1 MNINHP
7 FRHAK
12 NSYTRIRVKI
22 KPYIF
27 SATKIVSMLDAQQI
41 ALQFL
46 ETKLQVHPDVVR
58 YIQEQDQPDLIERI
72 ISQVPGGTIVVS
84 SKHIPGMNAT
94 RDGTRFLTDPSV
106 EVISGS
112 SGTSGS
118 VNGTSD
124 YLHYFRDRYNRLGN
138 MIRSRCGGMPIEA
151 LTRNSRYRQEECTII
166 GMVVEVKTTTNGHRI
181 AEIEDSSAGIPV
193 LFRKD
198 RPVFADAERIIH
210 DEVIGVKGKL
220 SNDGKLFFAEQLYRP
235 DIRID
240 NIPFKSELPGKA
252 VFISDT
258 HVGSNT
264 FLEEC
269 WNRFADWLSDSDFS
283 YLLIAGD
290 LVDGIGIYP
299 GQESE
304 LVIKNIYEQYNAFGD
319 MMRNLPSRMK
329 IILSPGNHD
338 VVRGAEPQPVIPQQF
353 TEKFPSNCILVEN
366 PAVVNLQGVR
376 VLMYHGRSI
385 DDMIGLIP
393 GASLRTER
401 AYDGGD
407 APAPA
412 PCSCLRS
419 PDANRRREN
428 RPVDNRPAAGDPA
441 HRPCPYPGD
450 HPVQGCAWDQC
461 RHLAVPDSISETDEC
476 EPDTRSGS
484 CRGSPDTA
492 SGDIFICLKKVCPL
506 FFFRLS

>member
-1 MNINHP
+1 
-7 FRHAK
+7 
-12 NSYTRIRVKI
+12 
-22 KPYIF
+22 
-27 SATKIVSMLDAQQI
+27 MLDAQQI
-41 ALQFL
+41 TLRFL

-58 YIQEQDQPDLIERI
+58 YIQEQNELDLIERI
-72 ISQVPGGTIVVS
+72 IAQVPGETIVVS
-84 SKHIPGMNAT
+84 AKHIPGMTAT

-106 EVISGS
+106 EVISGGL
-112 SGTSGS
+112 GTSGC

-124 YLHYFRDRYNRLGN
+124 YLHYFRDRYNRLGG
-138 MIRSRCGGMPIEA
+138 MIRSRCGAMPIEA
-151 LTRNSRYRQEECTII
+151 LIRNTRYRQEECTII

-181 AEIEDSSAGIPV
+181 AEIEDSSANIPV

-198 RPVFADAERIIH
+198 RPVFSDAERIIH

-240 NIPFKSELPGKA
+240 NTPYTSEQPGKA
-252 VFISDT
+252 VFISDV
-258 HVGSNT
+258 HIGSDT

-304 LVIKNIYEQYNAFGD
+304 LVIKNIYEQYDAFGA
-319 MMRNLPSRMK
+319 MMRDLPSRMK
-329 IILSPGNHD
+329 IIISPGNHD

-353 TEKFPSNCILVEN
+353 TKKFPDNCMLVEN
-366 PAVVNLQGVR
+366 PALVNLQGVR

-393 GASLRTER
+393 GASYEQSGLMMEEMLQR
-401 AYDGGD
+401 
-407 APAPA
+407 
-412 PCSCLRS
+412 
-419 PDANRRREN
+419 
-428 RPVDNRPAAGDPA
+428 
-441 HRPCPYPGD
+441 
-450 HPVQGCAWDQC
+450 
-461 RHLAVPDSISETDEC
+461 RHLAPAYGRKTPIAAGKTDRLIIDPLPEILHTGHVHISGLTQY
-476 EPDTRSGS
+476 
-484 CRGSPDTA
+484 RGVLGINAGTWQSQTA
-492 SGDIFICLKKVCPL
+492 FQKQMNVNPTPAQAVVVDLQTLQPEILGFM
-506 FFFRLS
+506 

>member
-1 MNINHP
+1 MVTLSASRP
-7 FRHAK
+7 D
-12 NSYTRIRVKI
+12 IRNLSGVRI
-22 KPYIF
+22 KPYILF
-27 SATKIVSMLDAQQI
+27 VTNILIMLDAQQI
-41 ALQFL
+41 TLRFL

-58 YIQEQDQPDLIERI
+58 YIQEQNELDLIERI
-72 ISQVPGGTIVVS
+72 IAQVPGEAIVVS
-84 SKHIPGMNAT
+84 AKHIPGMNAT
-94 RDGTRFLTDPSV
+94 RDGTRFLSDPSV

-112 SGTSGS
+112 PGTSGS

-124 YLHYFRDRYNRLGN
+124 YLHYFRDRYNRLGG
-138 MIRSRCGGMPIEA
+138 MIRSRCGAMPIEA
-151 LTRNSRYRQEECTII
+151 LTRNTRYRQEECTII

-181 AEIEDSSAGIPV
+181 AEIEDSSANIPV

-198 RPVFADAERIIH
+198 RPVFSDAERIIP

-240 NIPFKSELPGKA
+240 NTPYTSELPGKA
-252 VFISDT
+252 VFISDV
-258 HVGSNT
+258 HVGSDT

-304 LVIKNIYEQYNAFGD
+304 LVIKNIYEQYDAFGT
-319 MMRNLPSRMK
+319 MMADLPSRMK
-329 IILSPGNHD
+329 IIISPGNHD

-353 TEKFPSNCILVEN
+353 TKKFPENCILVEN
-366 PAVVNLQGVR
+366 PALVNLQGVR

-393 GASLRTER
+393 GASYEQSGLMMEEMLQR
-401 AYDGGD
+401 
-407 APAPA
+407 
-412 PCSCLRS
+412 
-419 PDANRRREN
+419 
-428 RPVDNRPAAGDPA
+428 
-441 HRPCPYPGD
+441 
-450 HPVQGCAWDQC
+450 
-461 RHLAVPDSISETDEC
+461 RHLAPAYGRRTPIAAGKTDRLIIDPLPEILHTGHVHIRGLTQYRGVLGINAGTWQSQTAFQKQMNVNPTPAQAVVVDLQTLVPETF
-476 EPDTRSGS
+476 T
-484 CRGSPDTA
+484 
-492 SGDIFICLKKVCPL
+492 FL
-506 FFFRLS
+506 

>member
-1 MNINHP
+1 M
-7 FRHAK
+7 
-12 NSYTRIRVKI
+12 RISIIHIFFPTFLVALRVKI

-27 SATKIVSMLDAQQI
+27 FVTNILFMLDAQQI
-41 ALQFL
+41 TLQFL

-58 YIQEQDQPDLIERI
+58 YIQEQNEPELIERI
-72 ISQVPGGTIVVS
+72 IAQVPGDTIVVS

-94 RDGTRFLTDPSV
+94 RDGVRFLTDPSV

-112 SGTSGS
+112 PGTSGC

-151 LTRNSRYRQEECTII
+151 LTRNSRYRQEDCTII

-181 AEIEDSSAGIPV
+181 AEIEDSSAGISV

-198 RPVFADAERIIH
+198 RPVFSDAERIIH

-220 SNDGKLFFAEQLYRP
+220 STDGKIFFAEQLYRP

-240 NIPFKSELPGKA
+240 NTPYKSEMPGKA

-264 FLEEC
+264 FLEES
-269 WNRFADWLSDSDFS
+269 WNRFADWLSDSDCS

-304 LVIKNIYEQYNAFGD
+304 LVIKNIYEQYDAFGE
-319 MMRNLPSRMK
+319 MMQDIPSRMK
-329 IILSPGNHD
+329 IIVSPGNHD
-338 VVRGAEPQPVIPQQF
+338 VVRGAEPQPVIPPQF
-353 TEKFPSNCILVEN
+353 TQKFPSNCILVEN

-393 GASLRTER
+393 GASYEQSGLMMEEMLQR
-401 AYDGGD
+401 
-407 APAPA
+407 
-412 PCSCLRS
+412 
-419 PDANRRREN
+419 
-428 RPVDNRPAAGDPA
+428 
-441 HRPCPYPGD
+441 
-450 HPVQGCAWDQC
+450 
-461 RHLAVPDSISETDEC
+461 RHLAPVYGRRTPIAAGKTDRLIIDPLPEILH
-476 EPDTRSGS
+476 TGHVHI
-484 CRGSPDTA
+484 RGLTNYRGVLGINAGTWQSQTA
-492 SGDIFICLKKVCPL
+492 FQKQMNVNPTPAEAVVVDLQTLRPEIRAFG
-506 FFFRLS
+506 